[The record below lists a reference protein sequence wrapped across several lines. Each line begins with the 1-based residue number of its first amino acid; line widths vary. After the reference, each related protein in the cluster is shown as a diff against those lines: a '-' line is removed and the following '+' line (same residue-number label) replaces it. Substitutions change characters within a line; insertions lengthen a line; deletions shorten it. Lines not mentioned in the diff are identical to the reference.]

1 MARAVKDHDSRRSE
15 ILDVAQHLF
24 YQKGYDQ
31 TSIQDLL
38 NAVGIAKGTFY
49 HYFDSKQALLE
60 ELVDRIVDDALVL
73 VAQVVD
79 NPSLD
84 GLEKFRQIFFQS
96 HSWKVEHKEFVL
108 SIMETYY
115 HDDNLRMRYHLI
127 NSATAKTIP
136 LLTKVVEQGIA
147 EGHFSTPCPEETA
160 RIAYSL
166 IQAMAEAMGN
176 LILSAQSTTDMAE
189 IRVQLDRKIVA
200 YQQAVERVL
209 GAPAGSLAIF
219 DGDIIFQKWIASE

>member
-1 MARAVKDHDSRRSE
+1 MARTVKDHDSRRSE
-15 ILDVAQHLF
+15 ILETAQQLF

-31 TSIQDLL
+31 TSVQDLL

-60 ELVDRIVDDALVL
+60 ELVDQMVDGALALV
-73 VAQVVD
+73 VDVVND
-79 NPSLD
+79 QTLN

-108 SIMETYY
+108 SVMETYY

-136 LLTKVVEQGIA
+136 LLTTVVEQGIA

-160 RIAYSL
+160 LIAYNL
-166 IQAMAEAMGN
+166 IQKMAETMGN
-176 LILSAQSTTDMAE
+176 LILGAQRTDDLTA
-189 IRVQLDRKIVA
+189 IREKLDRNITA

-209 GAPAGSLAIF
+209 DAPVGSLDIF
-219 DGDIIFQKWIASE
+219 DGEIIFQKWIATE